1 MILIPIFVIG
11 HKSNDF
17 RFMDYKSKI
26 KIINHK
32 SMNWLSNKLFYTIG
46 ITLLCGGLH
55 AQSLAEAKKLYNEG
69 KYAEAKPAF
78 EKLVKQAPSNSSYNH
93 WYGVCCYETG
103 DLTGA
108 EKHLKVAVKRKVQE
122 AYRYMSEV
130 YYKTIVSTKPEKC
143 WKNISTCWQRKSRI
157 RNRSKP
163 SSTWQTM
170 HNA

>member
-32 SMNWLSNKLFYTIG
+32 SMDWLSNKLFYTIG

-69 KYAEAKPAF
+69 STRKPNLPL
-78 EKLVKQAPSNSSYNH
+78 KSWSNKRQAIPPIII
-93 WYGVCCYETG
+93 G
-103 DLTGA
+103 
-108 EKHLKVAVKRKVQE
+108 
-122 AYRYMSEV
+122 M
-130 YYKTIVSTKPEKC
+130 VSAATRPV
-143 WKNISTCWQRKSRI
+143 I
-157 RNRSKP
+157 
-163 SSTWQTM
+163 
-170 HNA
+170 

>member
-69 KYAEAKPAF
+69 KRKPNLPL
-78 EKLVKQAPSNSSYNH
+78 KSWSNKRQAIPPIII
-93 WYGVCCYETG
+93 G
-103 DLTGA
+103 
-108 EKHLKVAVKRKVQE
+108 
-122 AYRYMSEV
+122 M
-130 YYKTIVSTKPEKC
+130 VSAATRPV
-143 WKNISTCWQRKSRI
+143 I
-157 RNRSKP
+157 
-163 SSTWQTM
+163 
-170 HNA
+170 

>member
-1 MILIPIFVIG
+1 MILDFNSYFVIG

-69 KYAEAKPAF
+69 K
-78 EKLVKQAPSNSSYNH
+78 VRGSQ
-93 WYGVCCYETG
+93 
-103 DLTGA
+103 
-108 EKHLKVAVKRKVQE
+108 
-122 AYRYMSEV
+122 
-130 YYKTIVSTKPEKC
+130 
-143 WKNISTCWQRKSRI
+143 TCL
-157 RNRSKP
+157 
-163 SSTWQTM
+163 
-170 HNA
+170 

>member
-78 EKLVKQAPSNSSYNH
+78 ESWSNKRQAIPPIII
-93 WYGVCCYETG
+93 G
-103 DLTGA
+103 
-108 EKHLKVAVKRKVQE
+108 
-122 AYRYMSEV
+122 M
-130 YYKTIVSTKPEKC
+130 VSAATRPV
-143 WKNISTCWQRKSRI
+143 I
-157 RNRSKP
+157 
-163 SSTWQTM
+163 
-170 HNA
+170 